1 MAVTPSAAVWTALI
15 TTLRDQVADGTL
27 ELLSAANQV
36 LAIFT
41 LSASG
46 GTISGAVWTLAFVA
60 DEVDGED
67 TAGDG
72 TTATKAQIKDGAG
85 TVAISG
91 LTVGLTASSADIK
104 LINVSISQGQ
114 AVEVTAATITIS
126 GA

>member
-1 MAVTPSAAVWTALI
+1 MAVTPSAAVRTALI
-15 TTLRDQVADGTL
+15 TKLRDLVASGTL

-41 LSASG
+41 LSASA
-46 GTISGAVWTLAFVA
+46 GTILGDVWTLTFFATLVNGEVA
-60 DEVDGED
+60 
-67 TAGDG
+67 AGDG
-72 TTATKAQIKDGAG
+72 TTATKARIKDGSG

-91 LTVGLTASSADIK
+91 LTVGLPASAADIR

-114 AVEVTAATITIS
+114 AVEVTASTITIA

>member
-15 TTLRDQVADGTL
+15 TTLRDEVAGGTL

-41 LSASG
+41 LSASA
-46 GTISGAVWTLAFVA
+46 GTVSGDVWTLTFVA
-60 DEVDGED
+60 SEVLGE
-67 TAGDG
+67 TVAGDG
-72 TTATKAQIKDGAG
+72 TTSTKAQIKDGTS
-85 TVAISG
+85 TVAIDG
-91 LTVGLTASSADIK
+91 LTVGLPASSADIK